1 MQGMLIQILRGTR
14 LLLKGQAV
22 MLKLLA
28 EIAYAVNTEHG
39 SAELE
44 QAADKA
50 VTQGQVAETVSDD
63 LY

>member
-1 MQGMLIQILRGTR
+1 MQGMLIQILRGVK

-22 MLKLLA
+22 TLKLMA
-28 EIAYAVNTEHG
+28 EIAYAINANHG
-39 SAELE
+39 NAELLKL
-44 QAADKA
+44 ADSA